1 MNKES
6 FDFLSVDAAS
16 GITTIDSQPMVF
28 HCNHYNRTLQ
38 NTIENCRHIDNEGI
52 LIRSAAE
59 VTFLG
64 MREHFR
70 AQPWLTLDE
79 RLRYAEQLYSYCGFG
94 LMPLL
99 EAVKKSTG
107 AGEYSLNTFSSHYGR
122 ALALNFEKRRVAGEY
137 FDLGF
142 AIGAL
147 SAAFDRPFSGLLTR
161 EAISLKGNQTSLRLT
176 SGGDAFAYLFGL
188 SSGTEVYGE
197 ARGRTSVIPGRTV
210 ANNIDEA
217 AVVSGVAQ
225 APLFGN
231 ERGLIPAFGVELTRH
246 YADYYNLI
254 SIRFEQALT
263 DALRKRPSLTDLL
276 VYDYPA
282 LFHYKQYVNLEG
294 MALSRT
300 LLIEAGHI
308 CGFNTMGGIMGS
320 EAWDGLVRPMI
331 QNREDWLHGIVAV
344 INALGWGIWRVAEL
358 VPNERLVVRVWRSY
372 ESMGYLRWFGLADH
386 PVDYLVTGV
395 AASLMNLL
403 YEGDIT
409 GHPTLDLDYYYRI
422 NRSANAFWGE
432 QIRCMAMGQDFS
444 EVVVTRRRR
453 G

>member
-1 MNKES
+1 MNQES
-6 FDFLSVDAAS
+6 SDFLTIDAAN
-16 GITTIDSQPMVF
+16 GITTIDGQPMVF
-28 HCNHYNRTLQ
+28 HCNHFNRTLQ
-38 NTIENCRHIDNEGI
+38 NTVENCRHIDNEGI

-64 MREHFR
+64 MREHFK

-79 RLRYAEQLYSYCGFG
+79 QLRYAERLYSYCGFG
-94 LMPLL
+94 LLPLA
-99 EAVKKSTG
+99 EAVKSSSG
-107 AGEYSLNTFSSHYGR
+107 AGDYSVNTHSSHYGR

-147 SAAFDRPFSGLLTR
+147 SAAFNRPFSGQLTK
-161 EAISLKGNQTSLRLT
+161 ESISLKGNRTSFRLT
-176 SGGDAFAYLFGL
+176 SGGDDFAYLFDLKDRLPALAG
-188 SSGTEVYGE
+188 
-197 ARGRTSVIPGRTV
+197 ARGMTSPIPGRAV
-210 ANNIDEA
+210 ASNIDEE
-217 AVVSGVAQ
+217 AVIEGVRQ

-231 ERGLIPAFGVELTRH
+231 NFGLIPAFGVELTRH

-254 SIRFEQALT
+254 SFRFEQAL
-263 DALRKRPSLTDLL
+263 AEVLKNRPSLTDLL

-282 LFHYKQYVNLEG
+282 LFHYKQYINLEG

-308 CGFNTMGGIMGS
+308 CGFNTMGGIMSS
-320 EAWDGLVRPMI
+320 EAWDGLVSPMI
-331 QNREDWLHGIVAV
+331 QNREDWLHGIIAV
-344 INALGWGIWRVAEL
+344 INALGWGVWRVAEL

-372 ESMGYLRWFGLADH
+372 ESLGYLRWFGQADH

-395 AASLMNLL
+395 AASLMNLF

-409 GHPTLDLDYYYRI
+409 RHPRLDLNYYYQI
-422 NRSANAFWGE
+422 NRSANSFWGE
-432 QIRCMAMGQDFS
+432 QTRCLAMGHDFS
-444 EVVVTRRRR
+444 EVAVTRRKR